1 MVFLQ
6 GRRFFLHQV
15 PECVPQ
21 STYRV
26 EAISALRELNGSRPQ
41 AYRNGY
47 YDGCGAGYAVA
58 GSPFYKTIDTAEPP
72 SADKR
77 YRIGWED
84 GFRRCKRNYQH
95 IQRVVNSVLGP
106 P

>member
-1 MVFLQ
+1 MLKTGIVLL
-6 GRRFFLHQV
+6 GALGLLAGCTTPRFTM
-15 PECVPQ
+15 PP
-21 STYRV
+21 
-26 EAISALRELNGSRPQ
+26 GPQ

-72 SADKR
+72 SADKL

-84 GFRRCKRNYQH
+84 GFLRCKRNYQR

-106 P
+106 PL